1 MQCSDSNLSEKTIVA
16 WVSLTGSY
24 NMEGSLITIQDG
36 ETFDGIFLSSKDG
49 FKWYAGSENDNRSNL
64 DMGILIDSSEIYK
77 EFQIA
82 IVYLRVSIC

>member
-36 ETFDGIFLSSKDG
+36 ETFDGI
-49 FKWYAGSENDNRSNL
+49 
-64 DMGILIDSSEIYK
+64 
-77 EFQIA
+77 
-82 IVYLRVSIC
+82 